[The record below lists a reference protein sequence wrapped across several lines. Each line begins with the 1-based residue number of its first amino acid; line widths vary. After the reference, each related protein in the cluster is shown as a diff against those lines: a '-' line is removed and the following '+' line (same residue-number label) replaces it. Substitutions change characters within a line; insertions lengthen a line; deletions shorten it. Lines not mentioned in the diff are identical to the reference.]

1 MDTRLHQFS
10 VLKKKSG
17 FQLLDDFIYI
27 ELEERTTASLVLKA
41 LKTILYWHI
50 SVSIRPMRP
59 KLIFGSENF
68 STNVTRV
75 VTRRFMKI
83 LDMSSEMF

>member
-1 MDTRLHQFS
+1 
-10 VLKKKSG
+10 
-17 FQLLDDFIYI
+17 
-27 ELEERTTASLVLKA
+27 
-41 LKTILYWHI
+41 
-50 SVSIRPMRP
+50 MRP

-83 LDMSSEMF
+83 LDVSSEMFCCDDFKTMRTLLGT